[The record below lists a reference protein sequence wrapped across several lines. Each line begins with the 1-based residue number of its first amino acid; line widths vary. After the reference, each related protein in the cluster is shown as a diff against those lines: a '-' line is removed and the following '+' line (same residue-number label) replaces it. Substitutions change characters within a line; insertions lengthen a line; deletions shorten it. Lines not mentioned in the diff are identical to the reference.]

1 MDPID
6 LMNMSRQTDVAVLP
20 WTSLRAF
27 ESASR
32 LGSFKAA
39 ARELAVTPGANVRMR
54 ASNPGP
60 RRDARCDW
68 ILTLKYAHESSHAER
83 GRHRQRKAPPV
94 EGGAR
99 CVRMN

>member
-60 RRDARCDW
+60 RRAARCDW
-68 ILTLKYAHESSHAER
+68 ILTLKYAHESSPWRA
-83 GRHRQRKAPPV
+83 QPAPSK
-94 EGGAR
+94 EGPAG
-99 CVRMN
+99 